1 MQMGQVK
8 IVERCSR
15 DALLSVKA
23 EQEEKEKEEALS
35 HFLLSASPSPPRFL
49 LEIMEDHPAPSHAA
63 PQFEE
68 EVISS

>member
-23 EQEEKEKEEALS
+23 EQEEEVEEALS
-35 HFLLSASPSPPRFL
+35 HFLLSASPSTPRFL